1 MVTCY
6 LPTVAADLKTI
17 LMVYQEVRLLYSIDQ
32 CLETPVKEI
41 LQTRSLEDQLAMSVM
56 QKQIYD
62 LYLLPWFQADSLE
75 MLNTYSQA

>member
-1 MVTCY
+1 
-6 LPTVAADLKTI
+6 
-17 LMVYQEVRLLYSIDQ
+17 MVYQEVRLLYSIDQ

-62 LYLLPWFQADSLE
+62 L
-75 MLNTYSQA
+75 